1 VKRAKLSSDVPR
13 RAERAMR
20 AYEMMRLRVETMTP
34 MTIVLPLVPMTM
46 VPKMKVPITI
56 VLPLVPMTM
65 APKMKAN
72 KGCGCACR

>member
-1 VKRAKLSSDVPR
+1 
-13 RAERAMR
+13 MR

-46 VPKMKVPITI
+46 
-56 VLPLVPMTM
+56 